1 VSERVATAAAHLVL
15 ASEADRASG
24 LLFYASL
31 TLAPIRVRID
41 GVTIRRKRNGDRGV
55 SWPARRSADGRLYPI
70 VQILDPI
77 VRAELERLLLDEA
90 RRVQRDLSP

>member
-1 VSERVATAAAHLVL
+1 MSERVTIASAQLVL

-41 GVTIRRKRNGDRGV
+41 GVTIRRKRNGDPGV
-55 SWPARRSADGRLYPI
+55 SWPSRRSADGRLHPI
-70 VQILDPI
+70 VQVLDAA
-77 VRAELERLLLDEA
+77 VRAEIEDLLLDEA
-90 RRVQRDLSP
+90 RKRERNLRP